1 MPNADS
7 NATSASSFLMRISLA
22 ENPRSGLAPRAY
34 TNRQGSPALDFT
46 TNPDRFSG
54 FVRQHQAMV
63 VSLARRL
70 LGDEDDAEEVAQE
83 VFCKLFQHGAEL
95 ESERH
100 VLFWLRQVATRQA
113 LDRCRRRKLRPRV
126 GLEDAPEPSVLP
138 HACDPWRAQALRAAV
153 ASLPAR
159 QRAVV
164 VLRYQ
169 EDLDPAEIAR
179 VLRRPLFTVK
189 SQLQRALRRL
199 RTALD
204 ALPAERTPVS

>member
-1 MPNADS
+1 MDL
-7 NATSASSFLMRISLA
+7 TSDPERF
-22 ENPRSGLAPRAY
+22 
-34 TNRQGSPALDFT
+34 TAL
-46 TNPDRFSG
+46 
-54 FVRQHQAMV
+54 VREHQAMV

-70 LGDEDDAEEVAQE
+70 LGDEADAEEVAQE
-83 VFCKLFQHGAEL
+83 VFCKLFLHGAEL
-95 ESERH
+95 ESDRH
-100 VLFWLRQVATRQA
+100 VLFWLRQVAIRQA

-138 HACDPWRAQALRAAV
+138 HTADPWRAQALRAAV
-153 ASLPAR
+153 ASLPAQ

-179 VLRRPLFTVK
+179 LLRRPLFTVK

-199 RTALD
+199 RAALD
-204 ALPAERTPVS
+204 ALPARRTPVA

>member
-1 MPNADS
+1 
-7 NATSASSFLMRISLA
+7 MRISVAQNYALA
-22 ENPRSGLAPRAY
+22 VSDRRVYNE
-34 TNRQGSPALDFT
+34 QGTPALDLTSDPERFT
-46 TNPDRFSG
+46 AL
-54 FVRQHQAMV
+54 VREHQAMV

-70 LGDEDDAEEVAQE
+70 LGDEADAEEVAQE
-83 VFCKLFQHGAEL
+83 VFCKLFQHGREL
-95 ESERH
+95 ESDRH

-113 LDRCRRRKLRPRV
+113 LDRYRRRKLRPRL

-138 HACDPWRAQALRAAV
+138 HASDPWRTQALRAAV
-153 ASLPAR
+153 ARLPAH

-169 EDLDPAEIAR
+169 EGLDPAEIAR

-199 RTALD
+199 RAELD
-204 ALPAERTPVS
+204 ARPVERIVIS